1 MNTPRMPVR
10 LLFTALSLSLIPVTA
25 SAAAADAPTP
35 TIAKPAPGT
44 YALKDGNTLS
54 VATNGWMRMFSSSGS
69 HVYMK
74 DGVAMETREGQ
85 VIVMKED
92 LNWRDL
98 RRFGTLNP
106 KFR

>member
-1 MNTPRMPVR
+1 MKAATGNTRRVV
-10 LLFTALSLSLIPVTA
+10 LAAGTLALAVA
-25 SAAAADAPTP
+25 SAAAIAAKADA
-35 TIAKPAPGT
+35 PAPGT
-44 YALKDGNTLS
+44 YALKDGATLY
-54 VATNGWMRMFSSSGS
+54 VASNGGMRMFTADG
-69 HVYMK
+69 HRLDMK
-74 DGVAMETREGQ
+74 DGVRMETRDGK